1 MKLADLK
8 VIYICPDHN
17 EKYHARKLHMDNL
30 LATIG
35 FTDVHHYKS
44 STENYPACLIK
55 ATIDILQSNMD
66 HPFLL
71 LEDDV
76 DWTGGHE
83 FDLDPSADAIY
94 FGLSKCGGSA
104 TNDGSAGGSKYTDH
118 SETHV
123 RIQNMLSAHA
133 IFYISQR
140 YKQAVVN
147 TLTPYI
153 SISYYNDVL
162 ISRIQSQYMVLG
174 QKQPF
179 FYQSSK
185 FNSSDIEERATK
197 IQISPVLWSPHLRML
212 PKRVQRPAAVLRMSA
227 F

>member
-94 FGLSKCGGSA
+94 FGLSHCGGSPTHNYHIDNA
-104 TNDGSAGGSKYTDH
+104 EYTDH
-118 SETHV
+118 SETQV
-123 RIQNMLSAHA
+123 RILNMLSAHA
-133 IFYISQR
+133 ILYISQR
-140 YKQAVVN
+140 YKQAVIN
-147 TLTPYI
+147 TLTPYM
-153 SISYYNDVL
+153 SISYNSDVL

-185 FNSSDIEERATK
+185 FNKENQEEATK
-197 IQISPVLWSPHLRML
+197 IVI
-212 PKRVQRPAAVLRMSA
+212 
-227 F
+227 